1 MEHYEILQVA
11 AVEEA
16 LVLLMRRCA
25 VLPEKALSGDALGA
39 KPGAA
44 REPSER
50 IIPKDMRLPRF
61 AKKASQ
67 YPFSAP
73 ITLSCADTD
82 NASHPVAG
90 AWS

>member
-25 VLPEKALSGDALGA
+25 VLPEKTVPGDALGA
-39 KPGAA
+39 KSSAA
-44 REPSER
+44 HEPSER
-50 IIPKDMRLPRF
+50 IIPKDMKLPRF

-67 YPFSAP
+67 YPFASP
-73 ITLSCADTD
+73 ITEHAALILTMQA
-82 NASHPVAG
+82 NL
-90 AWS
+90 